1 MVTGGIRRRAV
12 AEQALKPSEG
22 RPGVAMVGIA
32 SAMAFEPELPER
44 WKGGEALEIEIPSVG
59 WRNKAYASLA
69 RMALVKLQLRRLGKG
84 QQPKPDAS
92 PLLALIR
99 QQILTKRRTRLYRAW
114 VSQARVEPSSA

>member
-1 MVTGGIRRRAV
+1 MVTGGIRRRTV

-32 SAMAFEPELPER
+32 SAMAFEPRLPER
-44 WKGGEALEIEIPSVG
+44 WTRGEALEIEIPSVG

-69 RMALVKLQLRRLGKG
+69 KMALVKLQLRRLGKG
-84 QQPKPDAS
+84 QQPKPAAS

-99 QQILTKRRTRLYRAW
+99 QQIITKRRTRLYRAW
-114 VSQARVEPSSA
+114 LSRARVEAPGA